1 MLEARL
7 FDRLSRD
14 MQPNELGL
22 FTLRYAHSALDGHRK
37 FVDEGGPRG
46 RNGIGRK
53 NDARCQAQATGSR
66 VFSLLTSR
74 SRSSWLLLLRFCA
87 SRI

>member
-46 RNGIGRK
+46 RK